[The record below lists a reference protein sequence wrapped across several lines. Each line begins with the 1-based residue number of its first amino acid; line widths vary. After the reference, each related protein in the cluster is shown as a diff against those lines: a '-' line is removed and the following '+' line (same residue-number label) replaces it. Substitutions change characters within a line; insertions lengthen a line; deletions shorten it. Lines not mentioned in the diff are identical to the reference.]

1 MTLAVA
7 LTLSLGIAV
16 AADEHLAANPAYR
29 ELRDTGISLTS
40 RYSFPLPPPT
50 MADGLDADKQ
60 ESVIAAVLA
69 GAYPKQQFVRKSVVA
84 PHLLRMNE
92 IDTGDPQQP
101 GRQVDAWFVAFGDL
115 DRLAD
120 KEFLDRLLKS
130 GEQDLNRP
138 EGSRGWPAAELA
150 RRGIVIPPDREKH
163 EGYGQ
168 ASYDLLKRVR
178 LQLNGH
184 ACWTRTADSVLA
196 ATVVDPR
203 FQNDPELPNRW
214 FALARTP
221 SGQVTTGPPH
231 PYCGAGFYVK
241 LTRLASPPGALFA
254 EYHLAFGEPNEWFGS
269 TNLLGSKLPAIVQ
282 SQVRSVR
289 RELLV
294 GPKPPLR

>member
-1 MTLAVA
+1 MPHAFSQLIWLRDIAGLAGGVTPA
-7 LTLSLGIAV
+7 IADV
-16 AADEHLAANPAYR
+16 AAASRTRRATFAGLWVSA
-29 ELRDTGISLTS
+29 SLLGA
-40 RYSFPLPPPT
+40 RI
-50 MADGLDADKQ
+50 ADGVM
-60 ESVIAAVLA
+60 E
-69 GAYPKQQFVRKSVVA
+69 
-84 PHLLRMNE
+84 
-92 IDTGDPQQP
+92 
-101 GRQVDAWFVAFGDL
+101 DL
-115 DRLAD
+115 
-120 KEFLDRLLKS
+120 E
-130 GEQDLNRP
+130 RP
-138 EGSRGWPAAELA
+138 EGSRDWTATELA
-150 RRGIVIPPDREKH
+150 RRGIVIRPDREKY

-184 ACWTRTADSVLA
+184 ACWSRTADSVLA

-221 SGQVTTGPPH
+221 SGQATTGPPH
-231 PYCGAGFYVK
+231 PYYGAGFYVK

-269 TNLLGSKLPAIVQ
+269 ANLLGSKLPAIVQ

-294 GPKPPLR
+294 GPKPSLR